1 AAVHARGRGGRRGAR
16 AGAGAGVSGLA
27 DRAQR
32 YRLAVEDEMRAVVGD
47 APDALSRWMRYH
59 LGWEDREGEPAGAGG
74 KMMRPVALLLA
85 AEVCGGAWERAVP
98 AAAAVEI
105 LHRFTLLHDDVED
118 RSDTRNGRPALWTFA
133 GDAQAINTGDGLFAL
148 SHLAMH
154 RLRDR
159 GVPDGAVLA
168 AMRELDEAA
177 VRLVR
182 GQYLDIAFEER
193 SEVSAEEYVE
203 MSRGKTAAMFAAPF
217 AMGTTLAGAADERV
231 DAFRRC
237 GEHI

>member
-1 AAVHARGRGGRRGAR
+1 PPGHRPVRLRPLDVHAADGHLRHPGPPPVRRLHRGAPAGRDAAAAVHARGGAVRRGAR

-32 YRLAVEDEMRAVVGD
+32 YRVAVEDEMRAVVGD

-118 RSDTRNGRPALWTFA
+118 RSDTRNGRPAL
-133 GDAQAINTGDGLFAL
+133 
-148 SHLAMH
+148 
-154 RLRDR
+154 
-159 GVPDGAVLA
+159 
-168 AMRELDEAA
+168 
-177 VRLVR
+177 
-182 GQYLDIAFEER
+182 
-193 SEVSAEEYVE
+193 
-203 MSRGKTAAMFAAPF
+203 
-217 AMGTTLAGAADERV
+217 
-231 DAFRRC
+231 
-237 GEHI
+237 